1 MNSMIPEDADY
12 VNKGIY
18 QYQKGNY
25 EEAIDFF
32 NKALE
37 INRKNE
43 NAWYRKGLALSDIEK
58 YKEALKA
65 YNEAIKINPEHGK
78 AWHNKGI
85 ALNNL
90 LKYKKAIRAYNKAI
104 SINKV
109 EEINQVH
116 ALPWIY
122 IGFLYYDFKKY
133 EEALKAIENAIKIYE
148 NDKIRN
154 NFITKP
160 NRALA
165 WTNKGI
171 ILSKLGKC
179 KEAIKAFKEASHID
193 PDEPLIH
200 TELGE
205 HFLKHGNLEDSSK
218 KVKDALTINENY
230 TPALHL
236 LGRIKIEEQDYISAI
251 SSFNKAITLDCESD
265 LLLLWESY
273 ASYLHAEFSS
283 NLDDKKKIETTVS
296 IIRKLEKAEKISEK
310 YGDGEAQAP
319 ILYFLGYLYYKSE
332 DIFTAKEKLEKCV
345 KVKSSSSIKSAAS
358 ELLKYIWNYQIRPT
372 WFDWWL
378 ASPLHRQINRIVFF
392 IISLFVSVLFL
403 AHLFIPM
410 WFPELQINWTLNV
423 FFITLLILIIASPNI
438 ERIKLKE
445 IEIEMRTPLSEFV
458 SSIVNIEEKIK
469 DI

>member
-1 MNSMIPEDADY
+1 MNPEDAEY
-12 VNKGIY
+12 VNKGIV

-65 YNEAIKINPEHGK
+65 YNEAIKINPEHGN

-109 EEINQVH
+109 TEIKKVH
-116 ALPWIY
+116 AMPWIY
-122 IGFLYYDFKKY
+122 KGFLYYDFKKY

-148 NDKIRN
+148 NDKI
-154 NFITKP
+154 ITDITTKQ

-179 KEAIKAFKEASHID
+179 KEAIKAFEKASHID
-193 PDEPLIH
+193 PEEPLIH

-205 HFLKHGNLEDSSK
+205 HFLKLGNLEDSSK

-230 TPALHL
+230 TRALHL

-310 YGDGEAQAP
+310 YGDGEVQAP

-345 KVKSSSSIKSAAS
+345 KVKSSSSIKPAAS

-378 ASPLHRQINRIVFF
+378 ASPLHRQIKRIVFI
-392 IISLFVSVLFL
+392 IISLSVSALFF
-403 AHLFIPM
+403 AHPFIPI
-410 WFPELQINWTLNV
+410 WYSGLQINWTLYV
-423 FFITLLILIIASPNI
+423 FFITLLIIIIASPNI
-438 ERIKLKE
+438 ERIKAKE
-445 IEIEMRTPLSEFV
+445 IDIIMRTPPSEFV
-458 SSIVNIEEKIK
+458 LSTVNIEDKIK

>member
-1 MNSMIPEDADY
+1 MIPEDVSY
-12 VNKGIY
+12 VNKGID

-25 EEAIDFF
+25 EEAIEFF

-43 NAWYRKGLALSDIEK
+43 NTWCRKGLALSDIGK

-65 YNEAIKINPEHGK
+65 YNEAIKIKPEHGR
-78 AWHNKGI
+78 AWHNKGV
-85 ALNNL
+85 ALYKL
-90 LKYKKAIRAYNKAI
+90 LKYKKAIKAYNKAI
-104 SINKV
+104 AINKV
-109 EEINQVH
+109 KEIKQVH
-116 ALPWIY
+116 AMPWIY
-122 IGFLYYDFKKY
+122 KGFLYCEFKKY

-148 NDKIRN
+148 NDKIIIN
-154 NFITKP
+154 IITKP

-165 WTNKGI
+165 WTTKGI

-179 KEAIKAFKEASHID
+179 NEAIKAFEEASHIA
-193 PDEPLIH
+193 PEEPLIH

-205 HFLKHGNLEDSSK
+205 HFLKLGNLENSSK

-230 TPALHL
+230 TPALYL

-251 SSFNKAITLDCESD
+251 SAFNKAITLDCESNW
-265 LLLLWESY
+265 LLLWESY

-310 YGDGEAQAP
+310 YVDGEAQAS
-319 ILYFLGYLYYKSE
+319 ILYFLGYLYYKSK

-345 KVKSSSSIKSAAS
+345 RVKSSSSIKSAAS

-378 ASPLHRQINRIVFF
+378 ASPLHRQTKRSVFI
-392 IISLFVSVLFL
+392 IISLLVSALFL
-403 AHLFIPM
+403 AHPFIPM
-410 WFPELQINWTLNV
+410 WFPELQINWTLYV
-423 FFITLLILIIASPNI
+423 FFITLLVFIIASPNI
-438 ERIKLKE
+438 ERIKAKE
-445 IEIEMRTPLSEFV
+445 IDIKMRTPLHEFV
-458 SSIVNIEEKIK
+458 LSAVNIEEKIK
-469 DI
+469 DS